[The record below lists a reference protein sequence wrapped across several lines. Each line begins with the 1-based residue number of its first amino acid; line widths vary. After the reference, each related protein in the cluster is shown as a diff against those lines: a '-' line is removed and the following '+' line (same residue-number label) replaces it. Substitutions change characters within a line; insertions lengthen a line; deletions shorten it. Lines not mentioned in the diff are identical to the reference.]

1 MKFHNIL
8 QNNHCAFAPG
18 KKIKQIA
25 PFQGRRGRFRRSLR
39 SRRNGDGQVEY
50 NKGKDGRRWRLQQIV
65 SPLARRPSSPFYD
78 IPFRS
83 TIPLPMIGGNGTS
96 TAPPASIIIHSARVL
111 KGRTPSNLRQGL
123 LRPQSGVGT
132 RNCKGV
138 LKARYSS
145 FSRNSRPFAV
155 KKLINNLL
163 TGFRQRENL
172 VSCPLSI
179 KKCKF

>member
-1 MKFHNIL
+1 MGGPAPCGRRRALRFTRFARAHSNPCRDGTSGRCRHNPFWHGEDIRSRRRRPYGL
-8 QNNHCAFAPG
+8 AYGCVLV
-18 KKIKQIA
+18 
-25 PFQGRRGRFRRSLR
+25 PFQGAMV
-39 SRRNGDGQVEY
+39 D
-50 NKGKDGRRWRLQQIV
+50 
-65 SPLARRPSSPFYD
+65 
-78 IPFRS
+78 S

-163 TGFRQRENL
+163 TGFQQRENL